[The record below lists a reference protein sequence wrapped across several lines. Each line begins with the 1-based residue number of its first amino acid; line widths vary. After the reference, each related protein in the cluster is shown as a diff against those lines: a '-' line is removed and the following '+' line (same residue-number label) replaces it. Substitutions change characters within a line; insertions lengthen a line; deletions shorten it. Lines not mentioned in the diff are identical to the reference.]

1 MKFLMC
7 VPCTNMVD
15 GAFWKSFKEAAK
27 IIMRVMQPWM
37 AQADCSRTHFMKG
50 FPGGSDSKESAC
62 QCRRCRF
69 YPWVRKIPWRRAWK
83 LIPVLLPGES
93 HRQTSLAG
101 YSPWGPKESDMTE
114 WLPLSLHFQQST
126 SVSTATDRTTIHS
139 TLSALQG
146 LSDDPHSCSG
156 GKDDWQSRCPETDFP
171 RDSPPDLCTSKMPL
185 VRPELGAL

>member
-15 GAFWKSFKEAAK
+15 GAFWKSFKEAAR

-37 AQADCSRTHFMKG
+37 AQADWSRTHFVKG

-83 LIPVLLPGES
+83 PTPVLLPGES
-93 HRQTSLAG
+93 HGQRSLVG
-101 YSPWGPKESDMTE
+101 YSPRGPKESDMTD

-126 SVSTATDRTTIHS
+126 STATATDRTTIRS
-139 TLSALQG
+139 RLSALQG
-146 LSDDPHSCSG
+146 LLMILIAALEGRMTDTADAQKLTFQETHLQTCA
-156 GKDDWQSRCPETDFP
+156 QARCP
-171 RDSPPDLCTSKMPL
+171 
-185 VRPELGAL
+185 